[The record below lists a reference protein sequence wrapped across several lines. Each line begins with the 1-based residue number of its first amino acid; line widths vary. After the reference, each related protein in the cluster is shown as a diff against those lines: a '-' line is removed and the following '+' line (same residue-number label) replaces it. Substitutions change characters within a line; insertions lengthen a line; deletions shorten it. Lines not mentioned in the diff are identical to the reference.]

1 MSYIRTLLLFLVP
14 LRLSESM
21 CNRQRCVAFLG
32 VAFGIFVAVLNIACQ
47 DNAGTDLRR
56 EALNEYRLGHYSQ
69 AELLLNRVL
78 EAAEQTSNEDEIA
91 LIYSALGNTYQEE
104 MRFQEAEQL
113 YRKSISILLREP
125 DQSRV
130 LAIAWRN
137 LASAL
142 TAETDYRGALGAL
155 DRASKLVETKKLFDP
170 QLNAEILN
178 GRGIIYFHQGQLGKA
193 KTYLARAAEII
204 PDSVEPGVVSAE
216 DILNNLAG
224 VYRKSRESRKAEQ
237 TYKRAL
243 ELAETRL
250 GPSHPN
256 VALTLTNLGALCI
269 ELKRYKEAEGY
280 FQRSLEILSRRDT
293 GINEYRV
300 MEALYGL
307 GKTYMTENDPI
318 RAEPMF
324 ARAADIARRNQ
335 TEPFLISE
343 ILHVFD
349 DYEAVLRNLRNP
361 EGADLLHS
369 EAQRIRAGAAFT
381 VRVRSK

>member
-1 MSYIRTLLLFLVP
+1 VSYIRTLL
-14 LRLSESM
+14 
-21 CNRQRCVAFLG
+21 
-32 VAFGIFVAVLNIACQ
+32 IFVVGLFVTVWNIAAQ
-47 DNAGTDLRR
+47 DNAGTDLRK

-69 AELLLNRVL
+69 AELLLNRLL
-78 EAAEQTSNEDEIA
+78 EAAQQTSNEYEMA

-104 MRFQEAEQL
+104 MRFQEAEKL
-113 YRKSISILLREP
+113 YRESISILLREP
-125 DQSRV
+125 ERSRV

-137 LASAL
+137 LSSAL
-142 TAETDYRGALGAL
+142 TAEADYRGALAAL
-155 DRASKLVETKKLFDP
+155 DRASKLVETKKLVDA

-193 KTYLARAAEII
+193 KTYIARAAEIM
-204 PDSVEPGVVSAE
+204 PASVEPREVSAE

-224 VYRKSRESRKAEQ
+224 VYRKSGESRKAEQ

-243 ELAETRL
+243 ELTETRL

-269 ELKRYKEAEGY
+269 ELKSYNEAESY
-280 FQRSLEILSRRDT
+280 FQRSLQILSQPDT
-293 GINEYRV
+293 GTNEYRV
-300 MEALYGL
+300 MEVLYGL
-307 GKTYMTENDPI
+307 GQTYMKENDPI
-318 RAEPMF
+318 RAQPML

-335 TEPFLISE
+335 NQPFLISE
-343 ILHVFD
+343 ILHVLE

-361 EGADLLHS
+361 EDADLLHA
-369 EAQRIRAGAAFT
+369 EAQRIRAAAAFT